1 MSTEEEGSEE
11 DEQQE
16 ARQSKESGKASNA
29 KLQTA
34 TVEQFFKKKP
44 KDEVQTEETTKEA
57 EKPTK
62 AKKDKAKEDEEEEAK
77 PKKAKKNAAKEEEEE
92 EAKPKKAK
100 KNEAKEKEEAKTR
113 KARKDEAAKEEKPK
127 KAKKD
132 KAKEEEEAKP
142 AQAKKDKA
150 KEGEEAKPKK
160 AKKNE
165 AEEEEEA
172 KPTKSKK
179 DKAKESEE
187 AKLKKAKK
195 NEAKE
200 EEEAK
205 PKEEKS
211 GSKRKGEGSTNV
223 AKKLKGN
230 APQLAIKDQE
240 EKSKDQ
246 EEKPKDKA
254 TKDAG
259 EGKSDAKSAVKTK
272 KKEKGAKQ
280 KKKLAKAE
288 KKLQTINS
296 STHHTE
302 YLRYKRWIKN
312 RKRFPQALV
321 GRIETEDG
329 RANLFRDYIEA
340 GGKVEQILLKHE
352 QMLCE
357 QQRTITDP
365 ESPEDKLYFVFVE
378 INIDDIREL
387 KRITKLELSGG
398 VDSETLAA
406 FTKAGGV
413 LDPKAQLASAD
424 GKGSQAAMNKA
435 LELSQLNKGGGKQNN
450 RKKKKDNGKEDA
462 KELKP
467 NEPIDD
473 AKALQHVVLKDSNTC
488 RENAFKLAP
497 LRMSGPLISQLKAV
511 EVSLTAKAKILQKL
525 IAAKKN
531 KKKHYAQVTGEVQE
545 LQKLAKERVDLAKA
559 LIRASAKSS
568 KPKSASPGKGSGGKG
583 AEDHDPDRGRWGE
596 NTFFDL
602 WLHCEPGRNWAK
614 IHATDGC
621 RQAGDLLLDGVD
633 CPLAE
638 MFASW
643 RWYAKCS
650 KIPMGEVELP
660 LRLEKPGGDVC
671 ETMQEYWGKLSS
683 EESVQLLQLQ
693 EPGKTIPIFWHTD
706 GVRVYKQQ
714 KCWIYSYSSALK
726 KGPSMQSKLLL
737 LLVRE
742 ALVWKPFTHDR
753 VAEVI
758 AWIQKV
764 LQTGKYPVENF
775 MGAPWEE
782 GSLQAKV
789 AGSFFAGGWRFAF
802 SGCKGDWEAK
812 AYIHKLQ
819 RSYRHDNICEH
830 CLASKKDGPFYYK
843 DFSPNAGYLN
853 LQFTH
858 AQFMIMTPAEQ
869 QSKWQHVP
877 GWTKDRNL
885 EDLLHVLHQGVA
897 CCVIPA
903 LVIECIVQCCGGDM
917 TLSDLQKKLQTDV
930 WKHYKAWCRENAV
943 AACGHRFSLIRF
955 GKEAW
960 NHAPELASCYKAYT
974 VKQMIYWVHAYLVD
988 TMPQSRHDLTC
999 ASYSMAKVQF
1009 NMDVSGPFFQ
1019 EDLKKDTVLMGRS
1032 FLMFYQRI
1040 AVQNAGSARKNFKVI
1055 PKYEHCY
1062 QDEDLMKE
1070 IGRICSSCHP

>member
-16 ARQSKESGKASNA
+16 ARQSKESGKVPKA
-29 KLQTA
+29 KAQTA
-34 TVEQFFKKKP
+34 TVDQFFKKKP
-44 KDEVQTEETTKEA
+44 KEEATKEA
-57 EKPTK
+57 EKPAK
-62 AKKDKAKEDEEEEAK
+62 AKKDKAKE
-77 PKKAKKNAAKEEEEE
+77 EEEEE

-100 KNEAKEKEEAKTR
+100 KNEAKEEEEEAKPK
-113 KARKDEAAKEEKPK
+113 KAQKDEAAKEEKPK

-142 AQAKKDKA
+142 KKAKKDEAKEEEEAKPTKAKKDKA
-150 KEGEEAKPKK
+150 KEGEEAKLKK
-160 AKKNE
+160 TKKNE

-172 KPTKSKK
+172 KPKKAKK
-179 DKAKESEE
+179 DKAKEQEE

-211 GSKRKGEGSTNV
+211 GSKRKGEGSAKV
-223 AKKLKGN
+223 AKKRKGN
-230 APQLAIKDQE
+230 APQLAIEDQEERSKQPE
-240 EKSKDQ
+240 EKSKA
-246 EEKPKDKA
+246 KA

-259 EGKSDAKSAVKTK
+259 EGKSDAKSANKTK

-288 KKLQTINS
+288 KKLETINS

-357 QQRTITDP
+357 QQRTIIDP

-435 LELSQLNKGGGKQNN
+435 LELSQLNKGTGSKQNN
-450 RKKKKDNGKEDA
+450 RKKNKDKGKEDA
-462 KELKP
+462 KEVKP
-467 NEPIDD
+467 NEPIED
-473 AKALQHVVLKDSNTC
+473 AKALQHVVLKDCNTC

-511 EVSLTAKAKILQKL
+511 EVSLTAKATILQKL
-525 IAAKKN
+525 IAKKKN
-531 KKKHYAQVTGEVQE
+531 KKKHYKQVTGEVQE

-568 KPKSASPGKGSGGKG
+568 KPASPGKGKEATKRGLFKGGMRNARKF
-583 AEDHDPDRGRWGE
+583 RWE
-596 NTFFDL
+596 KLNFRFVWRSL
-602 WLHCEPGRNWAK
+602 
-614 IHATDGC
+614 
-621 RQAGDLLLDGVD
+621 VV
-633 CPLAE
+633 
-638 MFASW
+638 MFVS
-643 RWYAKCS
+643 
-650 KIPMGEVELP
+650 
-660 LRLEKPGGDVC
+660 
-671 ETMQEYWGKLSS
+671 
-683 EESVQLLQLQ
+683 
-693 EPGKTIPIFWHTD
+693 
-706 GVRVYKQQ
+706 
-714 KCWIYSYSSALK
+714 
-726 KGPSMQSKLLL
+726 
-737 LLVRE
+737 
-742 ALVWKPFTHDR
+742 
-753 VAEVI
+753 
-758 AWIQKV
+758 
-764 LQTGKYPVENF
+764 
-775 MGAPWEE
+775 
-782 GSLQAKV
+782 
-789 AGSFFAGGWRFAF
+789 GWRFAF

-812 AYIHKLQ
+812 VYIHKLQ
-819 RSYRHDNICEH
+819 R
-830 CLASKKDGPFYYK
+830 
-843 DFSPNAGYLN
+843 
-853 LQFTH
+853 
-858 AQFMIMTPAEQ
+858 
-869 QSKWQHVP
+869 
-877 GWTKDRNL
+877 
-885 EDLLHVLHQGVA
+885 
-897 CCVIPA
+897 
-903 LVIECIVQCCGGDM
+903 GDV

-974 VKQMIYWVHAYLVD
+974 VKQMIYWAHAYLVD

-999 ASYSMAKVQF
+999 ASYSMAKMQF
-1009 NMDVSGPFFQ
+1009 NMDISGPFFQ

-1032 FLMFYQRI
+1032 FLVFYQRL
-1040 AVQNAGSARKNFKVI
+1040 AVQNANSARKNFKII
-1055 PKYEHCY
+1055 PKHHSFLHLMFYVDRTARNPRRFGSDFADISDWYEHCY

-1070 IGRICSSCHP
+1070 IGRICSSCHPATMHYVTCNRYRALLEYGEVFERKTG